1 MEQSQ
6 DDTGFDLSS
15 ATERQQESQMGVLM
29 KFMEQ
34 QMRAAEARDK
44 AMQDLFK
51 NVQSRSLSPPQPQ
64 FTPQPSGP
72 AQSTSQTSAPRPVNS
87 VSCPHLLSSAT
98 LADFHS
104 FVESWRDFSVCPH
117 LASQAREARVATLR
131 QCFDEELR
139 HFIREDIICIPASA
153 DVVRRISDGN
163 VIHCWTA

>member
-51 NVQSRSLSPPQPQ
+51 NVQSRSLSPSQPQ
-64 FTPQPSGP
+64 FTLRSPQ
-72 AQSTSQTSAPRPVNS
+72 
-87 VSCPHLLSSAT
+87 H
-98 LADFHS
+98 
-104 FVESWRDFSVCPH
+104 
-117 LASQAREARVATLR
+117 
-131 QCFDEELR
+131 
-139 HFIREDIICIPASA
+139 
-153 DVVRRISDGN
+153 
-163 VIHCWTA
+163 